1 MEIIGLGDDCR
12 LPAADCIRLVQCLW
26 GELGLW

>member
-12 LPAADCIRLVQCLW
+12 LPAADCIRLVQRLRGKLRLW
-26 GELGLW
+26 